1 MPMVRLRREAGLGGN
16 RNFAFRVTRSQM
28 PVVRLRRSGKDEE
41 DEDEGEDEGVGEEEG
56 EGEEENES
64 PFRYALNKFKLISP

>member
-1 MPMVRLRREAGLGGN
+1 MPMVRLRREAGLGGS

-28 PVVRLRRSGKDEE
+28 PVVRLRRSGEDEV
-41 DEDEGEDEGVGEEEG
+41 EDEGEDEGVGEEEG

-64 PFRYALNKFKLISP
+64 SFRYALNKFKIISQ

>member
-1 MPMVRLRREAGLGGN
+1 MPMVRLRREAGLGGS

-28 PVVRLRRSGKDEE
+28 PVVRLRRSGE
-41 DEDEGEDEGVGEEEG
+41 DEDEEEGEDGDVGEEEEG
-56 EGEEENES
+56 EGEENES